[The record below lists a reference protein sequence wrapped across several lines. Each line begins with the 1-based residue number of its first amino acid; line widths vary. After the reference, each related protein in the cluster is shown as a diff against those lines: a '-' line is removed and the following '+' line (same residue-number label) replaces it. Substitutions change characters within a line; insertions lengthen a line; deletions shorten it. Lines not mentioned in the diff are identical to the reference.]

1 MNFNIVPPQSK
12 DVEKDVLSVMC
23 NRPELIVKIE
33 EILHTDC
40 FYDPDYRFLFDTIF
54 GIHLSGGDVTQSSIL
69 NKVVPS
75 GRKDI
80 LATYQE
86 MKRYFTSDTSL
97 WRNAM
102 LLSELAVKRAML
114 TKSMQLLAAV
124 EGNES
129 IDKLD
134 SLVNDASDIM
144 TTRNR
149 PIEGITFAHSLE
161 ELNRLIDRPET
172 KLSGIDTGIKD
183 INEVTG
189 GWQVDDTVVLAGRP
203 GMGKT
208 LCGCYH
214 AYAAAKIGIP
224 VAFVSLE
231 MAKVK
236 LTARIVSNVA
246 SVSSSD
252 MTKGRLA
259 TNQKMIVREAMKK
272 VEQLP
277 IFYYENRNSWDINDI
292 CLTLRNW
299 KRKYGIQL
307 VFIDYIQLI
316 KDRTVRD
323 SSDKTK
329 VVTSVQEKLTH
340 LKSSIGMPI
349 IELAQLSRANEGRG
363 DKRPSL
369 SDLKNSGQIEQDATM
384 VIFLYRQ
391 DYYDATAAQDKGEE
405 FSPTNDLEYIF
416 AKNREGEM
424 GTVLVKASMSQNRI
438 WSPSENFPLYASS
451 FSVG

>member
-1 MNFNIVPPQSK
+1 MNFNIAPPQSK
-12 DVEKDVLSVMC
+12 EVEKDVLSVMC
-23 NRPELIVKIE
+23 NRPELIVKVE
-33 EILHTDC
+33 EILHSEC
-40 FYDPDYRFLFDTIF
+40 FYDPDYRFLFDIVF
-54 GIHLSGGDVTQSSIL
+54 GIHLAGGEVSQSSIL

-75 GRKDI
+75 GKKDI

-86 MKRYFTSDTSL
+86 MKKYFTSDTAL

-102 LLSELAVKRAML
+102 LLSELAVKRSML
-114 TKSMQLLAAV
+114 TKSMQLLGAV
-124 EGNES
+124 EANEP
-129 IDKLD
+129 IEKLD
-134 SLVNDASDIM
+134 TLVNEASDIM

-149 PIEGITFAHSLE
+149 PIEGITFAHSLD

-172 KLSGIDTGIKD
+172 KLSGIDTGVKD
-183 INEVTG
+183 LNDVTG
-189 GWQVDDTVVLAGRP
+189 GWQVDDSIVIAGRP
-203 GMGKT
+203 GMGKS
-208 LCGCYH
+208 LCGCFH
-214 AYAAAKIGIP
+214 AYTAAKLGIP

-246 SVSSSD
+246 HVSSSD

-259 TNQKMIVREAMKK
+259 MNQKTIVRDTMRKI
-272 VEQLP
+272 EQLP
-277 IFYYENRNSWDINDI
+277 IYYYENRNSWDINDI

-307 VFIDYIQLI
+307 IFIDYIQLI

-340 LKSSIGMPI
+340 LKSSIGTPI
-349 IELAQLSRANEGRG
+349 IELAQLSRANESRG
-363 DKRPSL
+363 DKRPGL
-369 SDLKNSGQIEQDATM
+369 SDLKNSGQIEQDATV

-391 DYYDATAAQDKGEE
+391 DYYDATAAQERGEE
-405 FSPTNDLEYIF
+405 FTPTNDLEYIF
-416 AKNREGEM
+416 AKNRDGEM

-438 WSPSENFPLYASS
+438 WSLNDGSPP
-451 FSVG
+451 